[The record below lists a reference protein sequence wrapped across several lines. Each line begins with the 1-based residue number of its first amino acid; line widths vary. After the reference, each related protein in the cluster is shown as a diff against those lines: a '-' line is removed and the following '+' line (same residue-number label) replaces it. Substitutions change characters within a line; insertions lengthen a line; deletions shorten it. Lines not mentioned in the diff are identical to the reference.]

1 MSDEIIKVLDDLS
14 QRFGIAVDW
23 TSANMLPYLQ
33 MLTRKYVNYRLA
45 MSVMELIVG
54 ILLFA
59 AAAKLIKAAKVQY
72 RKVAKGEVDYSSE
85 DFCVFTGIACCVG
98 AAFAIFIGFI
108 LVVSASGDIITCI
121 TFPEKLILDELLQVL
136 KNL

>member
-14 QRFGIAVDW
+14 QRFRIAVDW

-59 AAAKLIKAAKVQY
+59 AAPTQQAIPVNTQK
-72 RKVAKGEVDYSSE
+72 SSLE
-85 DFCVFTGIACCVG
+85 
-98 AAFAIFIGFI
+98 
-108 LVVSASGDIITCI
+108 
-121 TFPEKLILDELLQVL
+121 
-136 KNL
+136 

>member
-1 MSDEIIKVLDDLS
+1 
-14 QRFGIAVDW
+14 
-23 TSANMLPYLQ
+23 

-72 RKVAKGEVDYSSE
+72 RKVAKGEI
-85 DFCVFTGIACCVG
+85 FAC
-98 AAFAIFIGFI
+98 
-108 LVVSASGDIITCI
+108 
-121 TFPEKLILDELLQVL
+121 LLE
-136 KNL
+136 